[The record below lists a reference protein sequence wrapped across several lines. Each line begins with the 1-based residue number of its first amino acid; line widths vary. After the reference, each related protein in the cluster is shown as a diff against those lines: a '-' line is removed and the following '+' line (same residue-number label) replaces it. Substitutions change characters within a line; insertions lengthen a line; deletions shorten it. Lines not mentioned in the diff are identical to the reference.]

1 MKSDDIKNVFSLSA
15 TQKRGFLLLGIIL
28 VLIVAAPAFY
38 KAFLLQP
45 EIIDLEK
52 DRKEIEA
59 FVSTVRYRENYRSS
73 NNCDKSN
80 NYRPFN
86 LDQPEISAASS
97 KLNPFHF
104 NPNNLP
110 AEQWMNMGFSQKQVQ
125 SIKKFEQKGGRF
137 YTKQDVKKMW
147 AISPEEYEIIE
158 PYILLPDSLS
168 GSKSF
173 PKPVTEKKQFQ
184 IVELNSADT
193 TLMKTLPGIGSGY
206 AAKIYNYRIKLGG
219 FHSRSQLLEV
229 YGMDSAR
236 FAGIEPYIDINPWL
250 IKPLNINTAE
260 FEKLSNHPYISK
272 NVAISIINYR
282 NRHGNYNSV
291 EEVMKSEL
299 IDATLFKK
307 LAPYLTIE

>member
-1 MKSDDIKNVFSLSA
+1 MNQDNLKNIFSLSA
-15 TQKRGFLLLGIIL
+15 TQKRGFLMLGLIL
-28 VLIVAAPAFY
+28 VVIIAAPAFY
-38 KAFLLQP
+38 RAFFLRP

-52 DRKEIEA
+52 DRTEIEA
-59 FVSTVRYRENYRSS
+59 FVSSVRYKEIARTQDK
-73 NNCDKSN
+73 CDDKT
-80 NYRPFN
+80 YKPFN
-86 LDQPEISAASS
+86 LEQPELSAASS
-97 KLNPFHF
+97 KLQPFHF

-137 YTKQDVKKMW
+137 YTKKDVKKLW

-168 GSKSF
+168 GSKPYS
-173 PKPVTEKKQFQ
+173 KPFQKEKQYQ

-193 TLMKTLPGIGSGY
+193 TALKTLPGIGSAY
-206 AAKIYNYRIKLGG
+206 AAKIYNYKMKLGG
-219 FHSRSQLLEV
+219 FHSKYQLFEIT
-229 YGMDSAR
+229 GMDSAR

-250 IKPLNINTAE
+250 IKPVNINTAE
-260 FEKLSNHPYISK
+260 FESLSKHPYISK

-282 NRHGNYNSV
+282 NRHGHYNTV

-299 IDATLFKK
+299 IDAALFKK
-307 LAPYLTIE
+307 LAPYLTTN